1 MVRLV
6 RGRPEPEVVIEFRWD
21 GLGCQVGA
29 ANPIKLPVEAGRG
42 VECDLE
48 RTVAQHSVHHR
59 FADVFYRHAHAVE
72 AVLEAEPGVE
82 AEDALVL
89 LDRGDDRTSLGD
101 GPRHRLLAPNV
112 LTRLGCGDGDDG
124 MPVRRGGH
132 MDDVDVLAGEDF
144 AEIFVTFAIRAAGL
158 HRLGEV
164 VGVYVADG
172 QQFAGGVD
180 GVDMSHAHAAGT
192 NDGAG

>member
-1 MVRLV
+1 M
-6 RGRPEPEVVIEFRWD
+6 
-21 GLGCQVGA
+21 
-29 ANPIKLPVEAGRG
+29 
-42 VECDLE
+42 
-48 RTVAQHSVHHR
+48 HHR

-101 GPRHRLLAPNV
+101 SPRHGLLAPNV
-112 LTRLGCGDGDDG
+112 LTRFGRSDGDDG
-124 MPVRRGGH
+124 MPVGRGRH
-132 MDDVDVLAGEDF
+132 MDDVDVLAGQNL
-144 AEIFVTFAIRAAGL
+144 AEVLVALAVGAAGL
-158 HRLGEV
+158 HCLGEV
-164 VGVYVADG
+164 VGVYVADS

-192 NDGAG
+192 DDGAG